1 MVKSMQELGC
11 CFFWSCQ
18 DYVSI
23 GFLKGLIRIDLWWM
37 IYFLQKFNIF

>member
-1 MVKSMQELGC
+1 MPKEGAAFC
-11 CFFWSCQ
+11 GSCQ

-37 IYFLQKFNIF
+37 IYFFTKM